1 MTSTPP
7 QARTLGELKRSGYR
21 PLSIREEW
29 RKNLIAALDSKTP
42 LFPNMVGYE
51 DSVVPQIE
59 NAILSGH
66 DMIFLGERGQGKT
79 RIIRSLIDLLDEFLP
94 VVKGTEVAD
103 DPFAPISRAARQALA
118 EKGDDLEIEWLHR
131 SRRYGEKLATPDTTT
146 AELIGDIDP
155 IKVAEGRYLS
165 DEMTIHFGLIPR
177 SNRGIFAI
185 NELPDLAEKVQVS
198 LFNILEERDVQI
210 KGYTIRLP
218 LDIVVVATAN
228 PEDYTSRGRIITP
241 LKDRF
246 DVQIRTHY
254 PRTLEDEI
262 AIVEQEVPSVER
274 SSRPVRVPAFIKE
287 IVAQMTFEARASN
300 EINQASGVSVRVSIN
315 NYESLLSNAEK
326 RAVRVGEREIVPRT
340 NRGIFAINELP
351 DLTEKVQVG
360 LFNLMEEK
368 DVQIKGYKIRLPLD
382 VVIVASANPED
393 YTSRGRII
401 TPLKDRFDVQIRT
414 HYPTTL
420 DDEIAIMEQE
430 VPPRDRAGRDLRV
443 PDFVKQLIAQLTME
457 ARASNEIN
465 QASGVS
471 VRVTINN
478 YESVIANAEKR
489 AVRCGEREIVPRI
502 TDLHAV
508 LASTAGKIEL
518 EYAGE
523 EKKEGD
529 LIDRL
534 LGRAVMKVFD
544 RAITIESLKKVID
557 YFEGGGGVEVSDRM
571 PAVDYLEGVRGIP
584 GLREAIVA
592 LGPFESPA
600 LVAAATEFILE
611 GLHVHQKLNKDRHGG
626 RFTYRS

>member
-1 MTSTPP
+1 
-7 QARTLGELKRSGYR
+7 
-21 PLSIREEW
+21 
-29 RKNLIAALDSKTP
+29 
-42 LFPNMVGYE
+42 
-51 DSVVPQIE
+51 
-59 NAILSGH
+59 
-66 DMIFLGERGQGKT
+66 
-79 RIIRSLIDLLDEFLP
+79 
-94 VVKGTEVAD
+94 
-103 DPFAPISRAARQALA
+103 
-118 EKGDDLEIEWLHR
+118 
-131 SRRYGEKLATPDTTT
+131 
-146 AELIGDIDP
+146 
-155 IKVAEGRYLS
+155 
-165 DEMTIHFGLIPR
+165 
-177 SNRGIFAI
+177 
-185 NELPDLAEKVQVS
+185 
-198 LFNILEERDVQI
+198 
-210 KGYTIRLP
+210 
-218 LDIVVVATAN
+218 
-228 PEDYTSRGRIITP
+228 
-241 LKDRF
+241 
-246 DVQIRTHY
+246 
-254 PRTLEDEI
+254 
-262 AIVEQEVPSVER
+262 
-274 SSRPVRVPAFIKE
+274 
-287 IVAQMTFEARASN
+287 
-300 EINQASGVSVRVSIN
+300 
-315 NYESLLSNAEK
+315 
-326 RAVRVGEREIVPRT
+326 VPRT
-340 NRGIFAINELP
+340 HRGIFAINELP

-414 HYPTTL
+414 HYPTSL

-430 VPPRDRAGRDLRV
+430 VPPRDRAGRELRV

-457 ARASNEIN
+457 ARGSNEIN
-465 QASGVS
+465 QSSGVS

-544 RAITIESLKKVID
+544 RAITVESLKKVID